1 MIVELVCVGTE
12 ILMGNIVNTNAAY
25 LAEMCARIGMSSYYQ
40 SVVGDNADRMRQ
52 TIRQAVDR
60 SDVVILCGGLGP
72 TEDDLTKE
80 IAAEVMGKA
89 LYEDAH
95 SKAMIQAYME
105 NHIRNNPNA
114 SITANNWKQAMVPEG
129 AIVLDNPNG
138 TAPGIIM
145 EENNKIVILLPG
157 PPNELKPMF
166 EEQVY
171 PYLKKKQPEVIVSKM
186 LKITGIGESLAET
199 RLLDL
204 IDAQTN
210 PTIATYAKT
219 CEVHL
224 RITAR
229 AKDEQEAETL
239 LAPVVSEVQKRFGAH
254 IFSMDDMETLEEAVV
269 RLLRKEGLTLSTAE
283 SCTGGMLSSRLI
295 NVAGVSDIYK
305 EGFITYSDDAK
316 HKLLGVSKETL
327 KAHTAVSRETAYEM
341 AVGCAK
347 AAGADVALA
356 VTGIAG
362 PDGGTDEKPV
372 GLVYISC
379 YYKGSTYVQEL
390 HLNGN
395 RSKIREQAA
404 ARALILLRDCMVG
417 ICS

>member
-25 LAEMCARIGMSSYYQ
+25 LAEMCARIGLSCYYQ
-40 SVVGDNADRMRQ
+40 TVVGDNADRMRQ

-72 TEDDLTKE
+72 TEDDITKE
-80 IAAEVMGKA
+80 IATEVMGKA

-95 SKAMIQAYME
+95 SKALIQAYME
-105 NHIRNNPNA
+105 NHLKNNPHS

-145 EENNKIVILLPG
+145 EENGKIVILLPG

-166 EEQVY
+166 EDQVY
-171 PYLKKKQPEVIVSKM
+171 SFLKTKQPEVFVSTM
-186 LKITGIGESLAET
+186 LKITGIGESMVET

-224 RITAR
+224 RVTAK
-229 AKDEQEAETL
+229 AKDENEARVL
-239 LAPVVSEVQKRFGAH
+239 LEPIVAEVKNRFGAH
-254 IFSMDDMETLEEAVV
+254 VFTTDEMETLEQAVAS
-269 RLLRKEGLTLSTAE
+269 LLKEKGMTLSTAE

-295 NVAGVSDIYK
+295 NVAGVSEIYK
-305 EGFITYSDDAK
+305 EGFITYSDEAK
-316 HKLLGVSKETL
+316 HHLLGVSKDTL
-327 KAHTAVSRETAYEM
+327 EKYTAVSSQTAYEM
-341 AVGCAK
+341 AEGCAK
-347 AAGADVALA
+347 AAGADAALA

-362 PDGGTDEKPV
+362 PDGGTEDKPV

-379 YYKGSTYVQEL
+379 YYNGKVYVQEL

-404 ARALILLRDCMVG
+404 AKALILLRDCMVG
-417 ICS
+417 LIK